1 MKKSIKILV
10 TLLFIAS
17 ILSFSNCEN
26 QNNIAGT
33 YCGSGFGPDHSFMQ
47 YKLILQE
54 DNSLILYAK
63 MPYLVDEWYHIYG
76 TYEVNGKSLLLIPP
90 AGQRATFTIKDK
102 RTLITNTGI
111 TLIKQN
117 ANKAIEF

>member
-33 YCGSGFGPDHSFMQ
+33 YCGSGYGADHEFMNVI
-47 YKLILQE
+47 LILKE
-54 DNSLILYAK
+54 DNSLVLSGNL
-63 MPYLVDEWYHIYG
+63 PYLTDEWMSIYG
-76 TYEVNGKSLLLIPP
+76 TYEVNGKSILLIPP
-90 AGQRATFTIKDK
+90 GGKSAIYTIKDK
-102 RTLITNTGI
+102 RTIITNTGI
-111 TLIKQN
+111 TLIKQ
-117 ANKAIEF
+117 